1 MLRFIASISNYASA
15 VRTIVFAIGHFFID
29 FFTIVMVTGSTLEAA
44 AQASIIAPILNS
56 GWYYLLDRLW
66 TIAYTKK
73 CDK

>member
-1 MLRFIASISNYASA
+1 MIKFIASISNHASA
-15 VRTIVFAIGHFFID
+15 IRTAIFAGGHFFID